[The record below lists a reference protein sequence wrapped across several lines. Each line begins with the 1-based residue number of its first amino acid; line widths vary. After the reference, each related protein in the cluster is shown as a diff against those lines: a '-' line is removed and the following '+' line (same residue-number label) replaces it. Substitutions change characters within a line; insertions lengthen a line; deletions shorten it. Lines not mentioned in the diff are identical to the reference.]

1 MKLNKI
7 LAAALVAAS
16 SASSMA
22 AIIAPVSGNGELTLV
37 MWDAVD
43 KVSYVK
49 DLGLTL
55 DAFTAVSTN
64 SISPYVLNDSFFASF
79 LAIAN
84 TTTSDIRFAVVG
96 GDNVNAGGRRIFT
109 TIDNTVTPL
118 TGSLNVSANNYLGNL
133 QSAQNL
139 PSAQGDHDT
148 NLNGSSYAIVGDSV
162 ANRYALPNIPTLQN
176 ALTGWTTGNVVGT
189 DAQFRSFLN
198 TTTTG
203 TQATQTTFDGLWSVA
218 NIGGAATLSYTVAAV
233 PEADGIAMAL
243 AGLGALGFVAL
254 RRRQS

>member
-7 LAAALVAAS
+7 LAAALIAAS

-37 MWDAVD
+37 MWDAGD

-49 DLGLTL
+49 DLGIQL
-55 DAFTAVSTN
+55 DSFDPTTSLSFALSDT
-64 SISPYVLNDSFFASF
+64 FFASF
-79 LAIAN
+79 LTIAN
-84 TTTSDIRFAVVG
+84 TTTSDIQFAVVG
-96 GDNVNAGGRRIFT
+96 GDNLATGGRRIFT
-109 TIDNTVTPL
+109 TIDNAVTPL
-118 TGSLNVSANNYLGNL
+118 TGSLNNSANNFLGNL

-162 ANRYALPNIPTLQN
+162 ANRYALPNIPSLQN
-176 ALTGWTTGNVVGT
+176 TATGWTTGNVVGV
-189 DAQFRSFLN
+189 DAQFRSFLSLN
-198 TTTTG
+198 TSG
-203 TQATQTTFDGLWSVA
+203 TQATQRTFDGIWNVV
-218 NIGGAATLSYTVAAV
+218 NTGGAFTANYNVAAV

-243 AGLGALGFVAL
+243 AGFGALGFVVF

>member
-37 MWDAVD
+37 MWDAGD

-49 DLGLTL
+49 DLGIQL
-55 DAFTAVSTN
+55 DSFDPTTSLSFALS
-64 SISPYVLNDSFFASF
+64 DSFFASF
-79 LAIAN
+79 LAIAS
-84 TTTSDIRFAVVG
+84 TTTSDIQFAVVG
-96 GDNVNAGGRRIFT
+96 GDNTAPGGRRIFT
-109 TIDNTVTPL
+109 TIDNAVTPL
-118 TGSLNVSANNYLGNL
+118 SGSLNNSANNFLGNL

-139 PSAQGDHDT
+139 PNVQGDHDT
-148 NLNGSSYAIVGDSV
+148 NVNGSSYAIVGDPTPGG
-162 ANRYALPNIPTLQN
+162 RYALPNIPSLQN
-176 ALTGWTTGNVVGT
+176 TATGWTTGNVIGT
-189 DAQFRSFLN
+189 DSAFRSFLSLN
-198 TTTTG
+198 TSG
-203 TQATQTTFDGLWSVA
+203 TQATQKTFDGLWSVVNTGGSFTA
-218 NIGGAATLSYTVAAV
+218 NYTVAAV

-243 AGLGALGFVAL
+243 AGFGALGFVAF